1 MNLTEI
7 SIKRPSL
14 IIVLFSLFTLLG
26 ISGYQNLSYELMP
39 DFNQPVVVINTLYP
53 GAEPNEVET
62 SVSRKI
68 EDALSNLEGVDYLV
82 TKSLPNASIIIA
94 NLKYGTDLDKTMQDA
109 QRYIDNIRKDL
120 PPDIQNPVMSKV
132 SPNDLPIMSV
142 SATSNFKST
151 EFYQKLKDDYLPQIQ
166 QLKGVAEIT
175 VLGGEEREIQVKV
188 NKDKLKLYKI
198 SLYQVVEAINHSGI
212 DLPSGKIQTAKESN
226 SVRLVGKFTNVN
238 DISNVQVAMP
248 VPGSPVYVKDV
259 ADVVDGIK
267 EVTSVSR
274 YNGQNGIGLLI
285 KKQGDA
291 NAVDVSKLIKEKF
304 QTIEKSNAEAAVK
317 FVVTDDS
324 TDNTIAAVNSVV
336 HDLILAVILVSIV
349 MLLFLRSFRNS
360 LIVAV
365 AIPTSLI
372 MAFGMMWLLG
382 YTLNL
387 MTLLA
392 MSLVIGVLVD
402 DATVVLENIQR
413 HLDMGKEKRK
423 AAMDGRMEIGYSAV
437 SITLVDVVV
446 FLPILFLQVFV
457 ADMLKQFSVVIIT
470 TVLTSL
476 LVGFTLTPWLASRI
490 GKKEDLKPSNF
501 FNKFLLWFEHQ
512 LDTFIKWYGKKLEWV
527 LGHKLVFTAF
537 LLVLFAGTA
546 LMMKQGI
553 IGKEL
558 IATGDQGKFQLAL
571 EFDKGTTIEQNNLV
585 SEKIENYILQQPE
598 VASLFSNVG
607 GPSTGMGSLGVGM
620 ANKTEFTVQ
629 LKMKNEELKDKSEKL
644 KANSGKINDENAV
657 MTESTETFMR
667 RLKDSLQKDYSGIN
681 FSMMALGLI
690 PRTAPIEITL
700 SGNSL
705 NQVLATGQQMKQAIE
720 KIPGADNV
728 RLSVEAG
735 SPELKVVPDKDRMQ
749 RLGLSTS
756 YVGMSLRTAFTG
768 NDDATMTDAGT
779 EYPVR
784 IWLDKFNRQNYDD
797 VKQLYVVNPMG
808 APVEVSQFA
817 TIEKDNSPSLLERKD
832 RQPAVTLT
840 ADALGRPS
848 GTVADDVV
856 SYVKENPLPA
866 GIQMAWGSDIKRQ
879 NDSFGAL
886 GSVLLISFI
895 LIYLIMVALYDSYI
909 YPFVALF
916 GIPVAAIGAFLAL
929 NLSLS
934 HISLFA
940 LLGMIMLMGLVT
952 KNAILIVDFTNQ
964 LKAEGKPFREAII
977 HASMGRMRPIM
988 MTTLSMAIGMLPI
1001 ALATGTSA
1009 EWKNALAWVIIG
1021 GLLSSLALT
1030 IFLVPM
1036 VYYVV
1041 DAIKLKIK
1049 SEKIKVKKRSA
1060 PKVRE

>member
-1 MNLTEI
+1 MNITEI

-14 IIVLFSLFTLLG
+14 IMVLFSVFALLG
-26 ISGYQNLSYELMP
+26 IIGFKNLSYELMP
-39 DFNQPVVVINTLYP
+39 DFNQPVVVIKTVYP

-120 PPDIQNPVMSKV
+120 PKDILSPVMSKV

-142 SATSNFKST
+142 SATSNLKPT
-151 EFYQKLKDDYLPQIQ
+151 EFYQKMKDDYLPQIQ

-175 VLGGEEREIQVKV
+175 ILGGEEREIQIKV
-188 NKDKLKLYKI
+188 DKEKLKLYKL
-198 SLYQVVEAINHSGI
+198 SLYQVVEAVNRSGI
-212 DLPSGKIQTAKESN
+212 DLPAGKLQTDTETN
-226 SVRLVGKFTNVN
+226 SVRLVGKFNTIQDVQ
-238 DISNVQVAMP
+238 NVQIAMP
-248 VPGSPVYVKDV
+248 FSNSPVYVKDIAEV
-259 ADVVDGIK
+259 TDGIK
-267 EVTSVSR
+267 EITSYSR
-274 YNGQNGIGLLI
+274 FNGKTGIGLMV

-291 NAVDVSKLIKEKF
+291 NAIDVSTLIKEKF
-304 QTIEKSNAEAAVK
+304 QSIEEHNANSDVK

-336 HDLILAVILVSIV
+336 VDLIMAVILVSLV
-349 MLLFLRSFRNS
+349 MLLFLRSYRNA

-372 MAFGMMWLLG
+372 TAFGTMWLLG

-423 AAMDGRMEIGYSAV
+423 AALEGRMEIGFSAV

-446 FLPILFLQVFV
+446 FVPILFLQVFV
-457 ADMLKQFSVVIIT
+457 ADMLKQFSVVIIV

-490 GKKEDLKPSNF
+490 GEKDNLKPSNF
-501 FNKFLLWFEHQ
+501 FNRFLLWFEKQ
-512 LDTFIKWYGKKLEWV
+512 LDRFINWYSSTLKWV
-527 LGHKLVFTAF
+527 LNHKLIFTSF
-537 LLVLFAGTA
+537 VLLLFVGTA
-546 LMMKQGI
+546 VMMKQGI

-558 IATGDQGKFQLAL
+558 IATGDQGKFRLAL
-571 EFDKGTTIEQNNLV
+571 EFDKNVSIEQNNKV
-585 SEKIENYILQQPE
+585 SKKIETYILQQPE
-598 VASLFSNVG
+598 VESVFSNVG
-607 GPSTGMGSLGVGM
+607 GPSTGMGSLGVGS

-629 LKMKNEELKDKSEKL
+629 LKPKKETNNL
-644 KANSGKINDENAV
+644 
-657 MTESTETFMR
+657 STEVFMR
-667 RLKDSLQKDYSGIN
+667 KLRDDLQNDFSGVNYSI
-681 FSMMALGLI
+681 MALGLI

-700 SGNSL
+700 SGSDL
-705 NQVLATGQQMKQAIE
+705 SKVMQAGNELKTIIE

-728 RLSVEAG
+728 RLSVETG
-735 SPELKVVPDKDRMQ
+735 SPELKVIPDKDKMQ
-749 RLGLSTS
+749 RLGLNTA
-756 YVGMSLRTAFTG
+756 YVGINLRTAFTG
-768 NDDATMTDAGT
+768 NDDATLTEDGT

-784 IWLDKFNRQNYDD
+784 IWLDKFSRQNEDD
-797 VKQLYVVNPMG
+797 IKQLSIINPMG
-808 APVEVSQFA
+808 VPIEVSQIA
-817 TIEKDNSPSLLERKD
+817 SIEKDNSPSLLERKD

-856 SYVKENPLPA
+856 AYINKNPLPD
-866 GIQMAWGSDIKRQ
+866 GIQMTWGSDIKRQ

-886 GSVLLISFI
+886 GSVLLISFV

-916 GIPVAAIGAFLAL
+916 AIPVAAIGAFLAL

-934 HISLFA
+934 NLSLFA
-940 LLGMIMLMGLVT
+940 LLGLIMLMGLVT
-952 KNAILIVDFTNQ
+952 KNSILIVDFTNQ
-964 LKAEGKPFREAII
+964 LKAEGTHYKEALIT
-977 HASMGRMRPIM
+977 AGKERMRPIL

-1001 ALATGTSA
+1001 ALASGTAA
-1009 EWKNALAWVIIG
+1009 EWKNGLAWVIIG

-1030 IFLVPM
+1030 VYLVPM
-1036 VYYVV
+1036 VYDVV
-1041 DAIKLKIK
+1041 DSVKEKFK
-1049 SEKIKVKKRSA
+1049 SEKLRVKR
-1060 PKVRE
+1060 

>member
-1 MNLTEI
+1 MNITEI

-14 IIVLFSLFTLLG
+14 IIVLFSVFALLG
-26 ISGYQNLSYELMP
+26 IIGFKNLSYELMP
-39 DFNQPVVVINTLYP
+39 DFNQPVVVIKTVYP

-82 TKSLPNASIIIA
+82 TKSLPNASVIIA

-120 PPDIQNPVMSKV
+120 PKDILSPEMSKV

-142 SATSNFKST
+142 SATSNLKPT
-151 EFYQKLKDDYLPQIQ
+151 EFYQKMKDDFLPQIQ
-166 QLKGVAEIT
+166 QIKGVAEIT
-175 VLGGEEREIQVKV
+175 ILGGEEREIQVKV
-188 NKDKLKLYKI
+188 DKEKLKLYKI
-198 SLYQVVEAINHSGI
+198 SLYQVVEAINRSGI
-212 DLPSGKIQTAKESN
+212 DLPAGKIQTETENN
-226 SVRLVGKFTNVN
+226 SVRLVGKYN
-238 DISNVQVAMP
+238 DIADIQNVQIAMP
-248 VPGSPVYVKDV
+248 FPGSPVYVKDIAEV
-259 ADVVDGIK
+259 TDGIK
-267 EVTSVSR
+267 EITSYSR
-274 YNGQNGIGLLI
+274 FNGKTGIGLMV

-291 NAVDVSKLIKEKF
+291 NAIDVSTLIKEKF
-304 QTIEKSNAEAAVK
+304 QSIEEHNSNSDVK

-336 HDLILAVILVSIV
+336 VDLIMAVILVSLV
-349 MLLFLRSFRNS
+349 MLLFLRSYRNA

-372 MAFGMMWLLG
+372 TAFGTMWLLG

-413 HLDMGKEKRK
+413 HLDMGKDKRK
-423 AAMDGRMEIGYSAV
+423 AAMDGRMEIGFSAV

-446 FLPILFLQVFV
+446 FVPILFLQVFV
-457 ADMLKQFSVVIIT
+457 ADMLQQFSVVIIV

-490 GKKEDLKPSNF
+490 GEKDNLKPSNI
-501 FNKFLLWFEHQ
+501 FNRFLLWFEKQ
-512 LDTFIKWYGKKLEWV
+512 LDRFINWYSGTLKWV
-527 LGHKLVFTAF
+527 LNHKLIFTGF
-537 LLVLFAGTA
+537 VLLLFVGTA
-546 LMMKQGI
+546 VMMKQGI

-558 IATGDQGKFQLAL
+558 IATGDQGKFRLAL
-571 EFDKGTTIEQNNLV
+571 EFDKNVSIEQNNKV
-585 SEKIENYILQQPE
+585 SEKIETYILQQPE
-598 VASLFSNVG
+598 VESVFSNVG
-607 GPSTGMGSLGVGM
+607 GPSTGIGSLGVGS

-629 LKMKNEELKDKSEKL
+629 LKSKKE
-644 KANSGKINDENAV
+644 INNL
-657 MTESTETFMR
+657 STEIFMR
-667 RLKDSLQKDYSGIN
+667 KLRDDLQSDFSGVNYSI
-681 FSMMALGLI
+681 MALGLI

-700 SGNSL
+700 SGSDL
-705 NQVLATGQQMKQAIE
+705 NKVMQTGNDLKSIIE

-728 RLSVEAG
+728 RLSVETG
-735 SPELKVVPDKDRMQ
+735 SPELKVIPDKDKMQ
-749 RLGLSTS
+749 RLGLNTA
-756 YVGMSLRTAFTG
+756 YVGINLRTAFTG
-768 NDDATMTDAGT
+768 NDDATLTEDGT

-784 IWLDKFNRQNYDD
+784 IWLDKFSRQNEDD
-797 VKQLYVVNPMG
+797 IKQLNIINPMG
-808 APVEVSQFA
+808 VPIEVSQIA
-817 TIEKDNSPSLLERKD
+817 SIEKDNSPSLLERKD

-856 SYVKENPLPA
+856 AYINKNPLPD
-866 GIQMAWGSDIKRQ
+866 GIQMTWGSDIKRQ

-886 GSVLLISFI
+886 GSVLLISFV

-916 GIPVAAIGAFLAL
+916 AIPVAAIGAFLAL

-934 HISLFA
+934 HLSLFA
-940 LLGMIMLMGLVT
+940 LLGLIMLMGLVT
-952 KNAILIVDFTNQ
+952 KNSILIVDFTNQ
-964 LKAEGKPFREAII
+964 MKAEGKHYKEAIVL
-977 HASMGRMRPIM
+977 ASKGRMRPIL

-1009 EWKNALAWVIIG
+1009 EWKNGLAWVIIG

-1030 IFLVPM
+1030 VYLVPM
-1036 VYYVV
+1036 VYDVV
-1041 DAIKLKIK
+1041 DSVK
-1049 SEKIKVKKRSA
+1049 EKISNRKYRMIHLKK
-1060 PKVRE
+1060 E

>member
-1 MNLTEI
+1 MNITEI

-14 IIVLFSLFTLLG
+14 IIVLFSVFALLG
-26 ISGYQNLSYELMP
+26 IIGFKNLSYELMP
-39 DFNQPVVVINTLYP
+39 DFNQPVVVIKTVYP

-68 EDALSNLEGVDYLV
+68 EDALSNLEGVDYLL
-82 TKSLPNASIIIA
+82 TKSLPNASVIIA
-94 NLKYGTDLDKTMQDA
+94 NLKYGTNLDKTMQDA

-120 PPDIQNPVMSKV
+120 PKDILSPEMSKV

-142 SATSNFKST
+142 SATSNLKPT
-151 EFYQKLKDDYLPQIQ
+151 EFYQKMKDDFLPQIQ
-166 QLKGVAEIT
+166 QIKGVAEIT
-175 VLGGEEREIQVKV
+175 ILGGEEREIQVKAD
-188 NKDKLKLYKI
+188 KEKLKLYKI
-198 SLYQVVEAINHSGI
+198 SLYQVVEAINRSGI
-212 DLPSGKIQTAKESN
+212 DLPAGKIQTESENN
-226 SVRLVGKFTNVN
+226 SVRLVGKYN
-238 DISNVQVAMP
+238 DIADIQNVQIAMP
-248 VPGSPVYVKDV
+248 FPGSPVYVKDIAEV
-259 ADVVDGIK
+259 TDGIK
-267 EVTSVSR
+267 EITSYSR
-274 YNGQNGIGLLI
+274 FNGKTGIGLMV

-291 NAVDVSKLIKEKF
+291 NAIDVSTLIKEKF
-304 QTIEKSNAEAAVK
+304 QSIEEHNSNSDVK

-336 HDLILAVILVSIV
+336 VDLIMAVILVSLV
-349 MLLFLRSFRNS
+349 MLLFLRSYRNA

-372 MAFGMMWLLG
+372 TAFGTMWLLG

-413 HLDMGKEKRK
+413 HLDMGKDKRK
-423 AAMDGRMEIGYSAV
+423 AAMDGRMEIGFSAV

-446 FLPILFLQVFV
+446 FVPILFLQVFV
-457 ADMLKQFSVVIIT
+457 ADMLKQFSVVIIV

-490 GKKEDLKPSNF
+490 GEKDNLKPSNF
-501 FNKFLLWFEHQ
+501 FNRFLLWFEKQ
-512 LDTFIKWYGKKLEWV
+512 LDRFINWYSGTLKWV
-527 LGHKLVFTAF
+527 LNHKLIFTGF
-537 LLVLFAGTA
+537 VLLLFVGTA
-546 LMMKQGI
+546 VMMKQGI

-558 IATGDQGKFQLAL
+558 IATGDQGKFRLAL
-571 EFDKGTTIEQNNLV
+571 EFDKNVSIEQNNKV
-585 SEKIENYILQQPE
+585 SEKIETYILQQPE
-598 VASLFSNVG
+598 VESVFSNVG
-607 GPSTGMGSLGVGM
+607 GPSTGIGSLGVGS

-629 LKMKNEELKDKSEKL
+629 LKSKKETNNLP
-644 KANSGKINDENAV
+644 
-657 MTESTETFMR
+657 TEIFMR
-667 RLKDSLQKDYSGIN
+667 KLRDDLQSDFSGVNYSI
-681 FSMMALGLI
+681 MALGLI

-700 SGNSL
+700 SGSDL
-705 NQVLATGQQMKQAIE
+705 SKVMQTGNDLKTIIE

-728 RLSVEAG
+728 RLSVETG
-735 SPELKVVPDKDRMQ
+735 SPELKVIPDKDKMQ
-749 RLGLSTS
+749 RLGLNTA
-756 YVGMSLRTAFTG
+756 YVGVNLRTAFTG
-768 NDDATMTDAGT
+768 NDDATLTEDGT

-784 IWLDKFNRQNYDD
+784 IWLDKFSRQNEDD
-797 VKQLYVVNPMG
+797 IKQLNIINPMG
-808 APVEVSQFA
+808 IPIEVSQIA
-817 TIEKDNSPSLLERKD
+817 SIEKDNSPSLLERKD

-856 SYVKENPLPA
+856 AYINKNPLPD
-866 GIQMAWGSDIKRQ
+866 GIQMTWGSDIKRQ

-886 GSVLLISFI
+886 GSVLLISFV

-916 GIPVAAIGAFLAL
+916 AIPVAAIGAFLAL

-934 HISLFA
+934 NLSLFA
-940 LLGMIMLMGLVT
+940 LLGLIMLMGLVT
-952 KNAILIVDFTNQ
+952 KNSILIVDFTNQ
-964 LKAEGKPFREAII
+964 MKAEGKHYKEAIVL
-977 HASMGRMRPIM
+977 ASKGRMRPIL

-1009 EWKNALAWVIIG
+1009 EWKNGLAWVIIG

-1030 IFLVPM
+1030 VYLVPM
-1036 VYYVV
+1036 VYDVV
-1041 DAIKLKIK
+1041 DSVKEKFSNRKK
-1049 SEKIKVKKRSA
+1049 S
-1060 PKVRE
+1060 